1 LQEAVDAWTAKAGEY
16 QKQFGRE
23 GGDSVAKETMRVD
36 VIDLFFD
43 VEEAYGALTRILD
56 EGDRTK
62 GGLPAYS
69 EAQMKWRR
77 DRGAGVYDPAK
88 KAYLARFHRDTPAD
102 GIYQAF
108 AAVVAEYEAATKA
121 YVAEYNAAPADGRA
135 GFRER
140 HAELMQRA
148 KSINEERKAVQA
160 KIAELQAADE
170 TGAVSLTPRWAEHW
184 RDTIDGRMSGVLDA
198 LNALKPLNLFGDA
211 PATPE
216 ETPTETPEDGAE
228 DTPDDSVEPE

>member
-1 LQEAVDAWTAKAGEY
+1 
-16 QKQFGRE
+16 
-23 GGDSVAKETMRVD
+23 
-36 VIDLFFD
+36 
-43 VEEAYGALTRILD
+43 
-56 EGDRTK
+56 
-62 GGLPAYS
+62 
-69 EAQMKWRR
+69 
-77 DRGAGVYDPAK
+77 
-88 KAYLARFHRDTPAD
+88 
-102 GIYQAF
+102 
-108 AAVVAEYEAATKA
+108 
-121 YVAEYNAAPADGRA
+121 
-135 GFRER
+135 
-140 HAELMQRA
+140 MQRA